1 MPKFVNNLDM
11 SKNEIQNYRVQNL
24 ASAPSNPLEGQ
35 EYYNSTDKTKYYY
48 NGTSWVQ
55 SDGLG
60 ATMTGDNIITALN
73 GSSSKIDD
81 DNLST
86 NVNSAITNNHTHS
99 NKATLDTYTQTE
111 TDLADAVSKKHT
123 QNTDTGTTSQTFAI
137 DSDAGT
143 PIKLK
148 NTSGVLELRN
158 NADNAYIDLKVKD
171 LIVSGT
177 TTTVNSETVTLD
189 DNIIVL
195 NNNYTGASPSENGG
209 IEIERGTQTNASLL
223 WDESADKWKAG
234 IVGSETE
241 ISLLGHG
248 HAQSDITSLS
258 TDLGNKQPLD
268 ATLTALAGLNTT
280 TGVVV
285 QTGTDTFTKRTL
297 TGTSNRVSITNGN
310 GVSGDPTINIDVT
323 LFPSPAAGDANKFLK
338 SSGANASGW
347 STVSATDVGLGN
359 VTNESKATM
368 FTNAALTGT
377 PTAPTAEA
385 GTNTTQIA
393 TTAFVTGAI
402 SGMGSVNKFA
412 ASNTGTETSEV
423 FTHNL
428 NSRDVIVMVYEVASP
443 YAQVFP
449 DVEMT
454 TVNTVTLR
462 FGTALTVGQYR
473 VVVMG

>member
-1 MPKFVNNLDM
+1 MPQFVNNLDM
-11 SKNEIQNYRVQNL
+11 SKNEVQNARIQNL
-24 ASAPSNPLEGQ
+24 ATAPSSPVEGQ
-35 EYYNSTDKTKYYY
+35 IYHNTTDHKLYYY
-48 NGTSWVQ
+48 NGTSWIEA
-55 SDGLG
+55 DGLG

-310 GVSGDPTINIDVT
+310 GVSGDPTINIDAT

-462 FGTALTVGQYR
+462 FGANLTVGQYR
-473 VVVMG
+473 VVVVG